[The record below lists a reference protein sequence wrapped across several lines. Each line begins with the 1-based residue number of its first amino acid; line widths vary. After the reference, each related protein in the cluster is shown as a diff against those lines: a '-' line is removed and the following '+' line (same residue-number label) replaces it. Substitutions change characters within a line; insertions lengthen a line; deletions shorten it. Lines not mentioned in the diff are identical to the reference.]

1 MGYDPHSVFAQE
13 AFRNSPR
20 PDERIF
26 PMHVDR
32 CIFIDGVHVR
42 SAMDCPHEQREDEMG
57 TVVETDWT
65 PQKVRRDAILK
76 RIDS

>member
-1 MGYDPHSVFAQE
+1 VFGEE

-20 PDERIF
+20 PDERIY
-26 PMHVDR
+26 PMYVDR

-42 SAMDCPHEQREDEMG
+42 SAMDCPHEKPQDEMG
-57 TVVETDWT
+57 PVVETDWT
-65 PQKVRRDAILK
+65 PQKARRDAILK